1 MKMLTSLLLNLHFE
15 SSGEQHGFKINGF
28 MKIGILFLLL
38 VTTVTTNAQSLK
50 DALYGG
56 KLKTDSGTVIKKGD
70 DLSSKIDTST
80 KKPVEPVKTKPLT
93 VARDSSITNITVA
106 TDAAAIVDNKTDK
119 TTAVKDNN
127 KTWKEFMDT
136 VISTLKQ
143 EVMTSKKIKKG
154 DYYVMVDYEIG
165 LDGQVTVTNVFPS
178 PENKYIQEQVKERLS
193 IDTPRLN
200 PVLTGNGK
208 PRKVVKRTNFT
219 ITKD

>member
-1 MKMLTSLLLNLHFE
+1 MK
-15 SSGEQHGFKINGF
+15 K
-28 MKIGILFLLL
+28 GILFLLL
-38 VTTVTTNAQSLK
+38 VSTLTSNAQSLK

-70 DLSSKIDTST
+70 DLSSKIDTSK
-80 KKPVEPVKTKPLT
+80 KKPVEPEKTKIT
-93 VARDSSITNITVA
+93 AVAMDSSITKMTVQ
-106 TDAAAIVDNKTDK
+106 TDSAAIVVNKLDNNT
-119 TTAVKDNN
+119 VSKDNN
-127 KTWKEFMDT
+127 KIWKEFMDT

-200 PVLTGNGK
+200 PVLSGNGK

>member
-1 MKMLTSLLLNLHFE
+1 MNV
-15 SSGEQHGFKINGF
+15 F
-28 MKIGILFLLL
+28 MKKGILFLLL
-38 VTTVTTNAQSLK
+38 VTTLTSNAQSLK

-70 DLSSKIDTST
+70 DLSSKIDTSK
-80 KKPVEPVKTKPLT
+80 KKPVEPEKTKIT
-93 VARDSSITNITVA
+93 AITRDSSITKMTIHTDSAAIVVNKLDNITVS
-106 TDAAAIVDNKTDK
+106 
-119 TTAVKDNN
+119 KDNN
-127 KTWKEFMDT
+127 KIWKEFMDT

-200 PVLTGNGK
+200 PVIGSNGK

-219 ITKD
+219 ITKE

>member
-1 MKMLTSLLLNLHFE
+1 MK
-15 SSGEQHGFKINGF
+15 K
-28 MKIGILFLLL
+28 GILFLLL
-38 VTTVTTNAQSLK
+38 VSTLTSNAQSLK

-70 DLSSKIDTST
+70 DLSSKIDTT
-80 KKPVEPVKTKPLT
+80 KKKPVEQEKTKIT
-93 VARDSSITNITVA
+93 AVAMDSSITKMTVQ
-106 TDAAAIVDNKTDK
+106 TDSAAIVVNKLDNNT
-119 TTAVKDNN
+119 VSKDNN
-127 KTWKEFMDT
+127 KIWKEFMDT

-200 PVLTGNGK
+200 PVLSGNGK

-219 ITKD
+219 ITKE

>member
-1 MKMLTSLLLNLHFE
+1 MK
-15 SSGEQHGFKINGF
+15 K
-28 MKIGILFLLL
+28 GILFLLV
-38 VTTVTTNAQSLK
+38 VTTLTSNAQSLK

-70 DLSSKIDTST
+70 DLSSKIDTS
-80 KKPVEPVKTKPLT
+80 KKKMVEPEKTKIPA
-93 VARDSSITNITVA
+93 VAMDTSITKRNVP
-106 TDAAAIVDNKTDK
+106 TDSAAIVVNKSDK
-119 TTAVKDNN
+119 TNALKDNN

-200 PVLTGNGK
+200 PVIGSNGK

>member
-1 MKMLTSLLLNLHFE
+1 MK
-15 SSGEQHGFKINGF
+15 K
-28 MKIGILFLLL
+28 GILFLLL
-38 VTTVTTNAQSLK
+38 VSTLTSNAQSLK

-70 DLSSKIDTST
+70 DLSSKIDTT
-80 KKPVEPVKTKPLT
+80 KKKPVEQEKTKIT
-93 VARDSSITNITVA
+93 AVAMDSSITKMTVQ
-106 TDAAAIVDNKTDK
+106 TDSAAIVVNKLDNNT
-119 TTAVKDNN
+119 VSKDNN
-127 KTWKEFMDT
+127 KIWKEFMDT

-143 EVMTSKKIKKG
+143 EVITSKKIKKG

-200 PVLTGNGK
+200 PVLSGNGK

-219 ITKD
+219 ITKE

>member
-1 MKMLTSLLLNLHFE
+1 MK
-15 SSGEQHGFKINGF
+15 K
-28 MKIGILFLLL
+28 GILFLLL
-38 VTTVTTNAQSLK
+38 VTTLTSNAQSLK

-70 DLSSKIDTST
+70 DLSSKIDTSK
-80 KKPVEPVKTKPLT
+80 KKPVEPEKTKIT
-93 VARDSSITNITVA
+93 AVAMDSSITKMTVQ
-106 TDAAAIVDNKTDK
+106 TDSAAIVVNKLDNNT
-119 TTAVKDNN
+119 VSKDNN
-127 KTWKEFMDT
+127 KIWKEFMDT

-200 PVLTGNGK
+200 PVLSGNGK

-219 ITKD
+219 ITKE

>member
-1 MKMLTSLLLNLHFE
+1 MNV
-15 SSGEQHGFKINGF
+15 F
-28 MKIGILFLLL
+28 MKKGILFLLV
-38 VTTVTTNAQSLK
+38 VTTLTSNAQSLK

-70 DLSSKIDTST
+70 DLSSKIDTSK
-80 KKPVEPVKTKPLT
+80 KKPVEPEKTKIPA
-93 VARDSSITNITVA
+93 VAMDTSITKVNVP
-106 TDAAAIVDNKTDK
+106 TDSAAIVVNKTDK
-119 TTAVKDNN
+119 TTALKDNN

-200 PVLTGNGK
+200 PVLSGNGK

-219 ITKD
+219 ITKE

>member
-1 MKMLTSLLLNLHFE
+1 MK
-15 SSGEQHGFKINGF
+15 K
-28 MKIGILFLLL
+28 GILFLLL
-38 VTTVTTNAQSLK
+38 VTTLTSNAQSLK

-70 DLSSKIDTST
+70 DLSSKIDTSK
-80 KKPVEPVKTKPLT
+80 KKPVEPEKTKIT
-93 VARDSSITNITVA
+93 AVAMDSSITKMA
-106 TDAAAIVDNKTDK
+106 AQTDSAAIVVKKLDNNT
-119 TTAVKDNN
+119 VSKDNN
-127 KTWKEFMDT
+127 KIWKEFMDT

-200 PVLTGNGK
+200 PVLSGNGK

-219 ITKD
+219 ITKE

>member
-1 MKMLTSLLLNLHFE
+1 MK
-15 SSGEQHGFKINGF
+15 K
-28 MKIGILFLLL
+28 GILFLLL
-38 VTTVTTNAQSLK
+38 VSTLTSNAQSLK

-70 DLSSKIDTST
+70 DLSSKIDTSK
-80 KKPVEPVKTKPLT
+80 KKPVEPEKTKIT
-93 VARDSSITNITVA
+93 AVAMDSSITKMTVQ
-106 TDAAAIVDNKTDK
+106 TDSAAIVVNKLDNNTIS
-119 TTAVKDNN
+119 KDNN
-127 KTWKEFMDT
+127 KIWKEFMDT

-200 PVLTGNGK
+200 PVLSGNGK

-219 ITKD
+219 ITKE

>member
-1 MKMLTSLLLNLHFE
+1 MK
-15 SSGEQHGFKINGF
+15 K
-28 MKIGILFLLL
+28 GILFLLL
-38 VTTVTTNAQSLK
+38 VSTLTSNAQSLK

-70 DLSSKIDTST
+70 DLSSKIDTT
-80 KKPVEPVKTKPLT
+80 KKKPVEQEKTKIT
-93 VARDSSITNITVA
+93 AVAMDSSITKMTVQ
-106 TDAAAIVDNKTDK
+106 TDSAAIVVNKLDNNT
-119 TTAVKDNN
+119 VSKDNN
-127 KTWKEFMDT
+127 KIWKEFMDT

-200 PVLTGNGK
+200 PVLSGNGK

>member
-1 MKMLTSLLLNLHFE
+1 MK
-15 SSGEQHGFKINGF
+15 K
-28 MKIGILFLLL
+28 GILFLLL
-38 VTTVTTNAQSLK
+38 VSTLTSNAQSLK

-70 DLSSKIDTST
+70 DLSSKIDTSK
-80 KKPVEPVKTKPLT
+80 KKPVEPEKTKIT
-93 VARDSSITNITVA
+93 AVAMDSSITKMTVQ
-106 TDAAAIVDNKTDK
+106 TDSAAIVVNKLDNNT
-119 TTAVKDNN
+119 VSKDNN
-127 KTWKEFMDT
+127 KIWKEFMDT

-200 PVLTGNGK
+200 PVLSGNGK

-219 ITKD
+219 ITKE

>member
-1 MKMLTSLLLNLHFE
+1 MK
-15 SSGEQHGFKINGF
+15 K
-28 MKIGILFLLL
+28 GILFLLL
-38 VTTVTTNAQSLK
+38 VSTLTSNAQSLK

-70 DLSSKIDTST
+70 DLSSKIDTT
-80 KKPVEPVKTKPLT
+80 KKKPVEQEKTKIT
-93 VARDSSITNITVA
+93 AVAMDSSITKMTVQ
-106 TDAAAIVDNKTDK
+106 TDSAAIVVNKLDNNT
-119 TTAVKDNN
+119 VSKDNN
-127 KTWKEFMDT
+127 KIWKEFMDT

-143 EVMTSKKIKKG
+143 EVITSKKIKKG

-200 PVLTGNGK
+200 PVLSGNGK

>member
-1 MKMLTSLLLNLHFE
+1 MK
-15 SSGEQHGFKINGF
+15 K
-28 MKIGILFLLL
+28 GILFLLL
-38 VTTVTTNAQSLK
+38 VTTLTSNAQSLK

-70 DLSSKIDTST
+70 DLSSKIDTSK
-80 KKPVEPVKTKPLT
+80 KKPVEPEKTKIT
-93 VARDSSITNITVA
+93 AITRDSSITKMTIH
-106 TDAAAIVDNKTDK
+106 TDSAAIVVNKLDNNT
-119 TTAVKDNN
+119 VSKDNN
-127 KTWKEFMDT
+127 KIWKEFMDT

-200 PVLTGNGK
+200 PVIGSNGK

-219 ITKD
+219 ITKE